1 MVKSASNAIFEN
13 ERKFLVIGDEWKHH
27 VTSDTQ
33 ILQGYLPASSVSAK
47 ILNTEEGAFL
57 DISLKKKSWLVEAAK
72 NRGMQIASQR
82 IWITK
87 EVAQQLLDTFG
98 SHEEQQGRA
107 ADKLDLTKDDTFR
120 IRFDKEGVKLAFKTP
135 RIYKHGTIVRKE
147 IECEVKDKIQAKY
160 ILEHYCDRI
169 IEKHRFA
176 VPHKDGQ
183 HKWEIDVFTDPEL
196 RGLVIA
202 EIEMDDPSKQLS
214 TPKWIGDDVT
224 LDKRYSSRTLAALA
238 STNLEINS
246 EDPFTLPQKPK
257 KNSWKAEVLTAI
269 DKQHIKKSP
278 RHKDPVFRS

>member
-1 MVKSASNAIFEN
+1 MGNAQSPSITEN
-13 ERKFLVIGDEWKHH
+13 ERKFLVIGDQWKKR

-33 ILQGYLPASSVSAK
+33 ILQGYIPASSVSAK

-72 NRGMQIASQR
+72 NRGMQIAVQR
-82 IWITK
+82 IRITK

-98 SHEEQQGRA
+98 SHEEQQGSIPHE
-107 ADKLDLTKDDTFR
+107 LDLTKDDTFR

-135 RIYKHGTIVRKE
+135 RIYKHDTIVRKE
-147 IECEVKDKIQAKY
+147 IECEVGDKRQVKY
-160 ILEHYCDRI
+160 ILKHYCDRI
-169 IEKHRFA
+169 IEKHRFV

-214 TPKWIGDDVT
+214 KPKWIGNDVT
-224 LDKRYSSRTLAALA
+224 LDKRYSSRALAALA
-238 STNLEINS
+238 STNLEIDS
-246 EDPFTLPQKPK
+246 EDPFTLPRKPK
-257 KNSWKAEVLTAI
+257 EGSWKAEVLTAI
-269 DKQHIKKSP
+269 DKQHIKKNP